1 MFFACLKKR
10 CFGYPGNVEK
20 NVRKVSLFDVFLFFA
35 YTVRTTRKIWGDAG
49 MSIEVE
55 IKVKIQNRKQVMDSL
70 KKIGF
75 LENRCVI
82 ETDIYY
88 NSKHYDFAA
97 LGEALRI
104 RTVKDPESPKETS
117 VITYKGA
124 KLDQVSMTRQELE
137 TEVGDGE
144 TVRKILE
151 HIGFCP
157 VSPVE
162 KKRLYLNKDN
172 MTACL
177 DNVKG
182 LGDYLE
188 LEILT
193 DTEEKR
199 TEALKQIEDVLEAL
213 GYSMEDT
220 TRTSYLSM
228 LMKKEKDGKDAQSNG
243 LY

>member
-1 MFFACLKKR
+1 
-10 CFGYPGNVEK
+10 
-20 NVRKVSLFDVFLFFA
+20 
-35 YTVRTTRKIWGDAG
+35 

-55 IKVKIQNRKQVMDSL
+55 IKVKIQNRKQVMGSL

-75 LENRCVI
+75 LENRCVV

-88 NSKHYDFAA
+88 TSTHHDFAA

-104 RTVKDPESPKETS
+104 RKVKDLESPKETS

-157 VSPVE
+157 VSAVE
-162 KKRLYLNKDN
+162 KKRLYLNKNN

-199 TEALKQIEDVLEAL
+199 TEALKQIEDVLEAF

>member
-1 MFFACLKKR
+1 
-10 CFGYPGNVEK
+10 
-20 NVRKVSLFDVFLFFA
+20 
-35 YTVRTTRKIWGDAG
+35 

-55 IKVKIQNRKQVMDSL
+55 IKVKIQNRKQIMDSL

-75 LENRCVI
+75 LENRCVV

-88 NSKHYDFAA
+88 TSTHHNFAA

-162 KKRLYLNKDN
+162 KKRLYL
-172 MTACL
+172 
-177 DNVKG
+177 
-182 LGDYLE
+182 
-188 LEILT
+188 ILT

>member
-1 MFFACLKKR
+1 
-10 CFGYPGNVEK
+10 
-20 NVRKVSLFDVFLFFA
+20 
-35 YTVRTTRKIWGDAG
+35 

-55 IKVKIQNRKQVMDSL
+55 IKVKIQNRKQIMDSL

-75 LENRCVI
+75 LENRCVV

-88 NSKHYDFAA
+88 TSTHHNFAA

-177 DNVKG
+177 DNVKVW
-182 LGDYLE
+182 E
-188 LEILT
+188 
-193 DTEEKR
+193 
-199 TEALKQIEDVLEAL
+199 
-213 GYSMEDT
+213 T
-220 TRTSYLSM
+220 TWSWRY
-228 LMKKEKDGKDAQSNG
+228 
-243 LY
+243 

>member
-1 MFFACLKKR
+1 
-10 CFGYPGNVEK
+10 
-20 NVRKVSLFDVFLFFA
+20 
-35 YTVRTTRKIWGDAG
+35 

-55 IKVKIQNRKQVMDSL
+55 IKVKIQNRKQIMDSL

-75 LENRCVI
+75 LENRCVV

-88 NSKHYDFAA
+88 TSTHHNFAA

-177 DNVKG
+177 KYQGMYDAEV
-182 LGDYLE
+182 
-188 LEILT
+188 IL
-193 DTEEKR
+193 DDDLLHRAGNASYGREKR
-199 TEALKQIEDVLEAL
+199 SRKRYPSRFPSE
-213 GYSMEDT
+213 
-220 TRTSYLSM
+220 
-228 LMKKEKDGKDAQSNG
+228 KK
-243 LY
+243 

>member
-1 MFFACLKKR
+1 MAGL
-10 CFGYPGNVEK
+10 PLN
-20 NVRKVSLFDVFLFFA
+20 FLP
-35 YTVRTTRKIWGDAG
+35 YV
-49 MSIEVE
+49 
-55 IKVKIQNRKQVMDSL
+55 
-70 KKIGF
+70 
-75 LENRCVI
+75 
-82 ETDIYY
+82 
-88 NSKHYDFAA
+88 
-97 LGEALRI
+97 
-104 RTVKDPESPKETS
+104 P
-117 VITYKGA
+117 

-157 VSPVE
+157 VSAVE
-162 KKRLYLNKDN
+162 KKRLYFNKNN

>member
-1 MFFACLKKR
+1 
-10 CFGYPGNVEK
+10 
-20 NVRKVSLFDVFLFFA
+20 
-35 YTVRTTRKIWGDAG
+35 

-55 IKVKIQNRKQVMDSL
+55 IKLKIRNKTQVMDSL
-70 KKIGF
+70 KTIGF
-75 LENRCVI
+75 LKDRYVVEK
-82 ETDIYY
+82 DIYY
-88 NSKHYDFAA
+88 TSEHHDFAA

-104 RTVKDPESPKETS
+104 RKVKDLESQRETS

-151 HIGFCP
+151 QIGFRP

-162 KKRLYLNKDN
+162 KQRQYLQKDN

-177 DNVKG
+177 DEVKG
-182 LGDYLE
+182 LGNYLE

-199 TEALKQIEDVLEAL
+199 TEALKQIDDVLEVL
-213 GYSMEDT
+213 GYSMKDT

-228 LMKKEKDGKDAQSNG
+228 LMKKDKDGRNACGTKDA
-243 LY
+243 